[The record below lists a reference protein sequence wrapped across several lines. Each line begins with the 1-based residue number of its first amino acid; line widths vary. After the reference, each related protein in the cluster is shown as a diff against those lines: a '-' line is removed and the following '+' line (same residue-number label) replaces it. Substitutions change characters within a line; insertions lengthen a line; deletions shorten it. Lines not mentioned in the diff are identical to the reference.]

1 MGDWTAELTL
11 NHEILDGQHAEI
23 FRRLAAVAEV
33 LEGPHAQIEDALAAL
48 ADSLVTH
55 LATEEQLMDDAL
67 YPERGRHKSAH
78 ELFMADFLQMR
89 ATLRDEGAT
98 PAVVDWVTRRIPEW
112 LKFHISVNDYPLG
125 LYLARRRTLPGG
137 DRPAQGSKR
146 PS

>member
-1 MGDWTAELTL
+1 MGDWTADLKL
-11 NHEILDGQHAEI
+11 NHEILDGQHADI
-23 FRRLAAVAEV
+23 FRRIAAVAEA
-33 LEGPHAQIEDALAAL
+33 LDGPRDAIEDALAAL

-89 ATLRDEGAT
+89 SALRDEGPT
-98 PAVVDWVTRRIPEW
+98 QAVVDWVTRRIPEW
-112 LKFHISVNDYPLG
+112 LKFHISVNDHPLG

-137 DRPAQGSKR
+137 DRPAQGGKR

>member
-33 LEGPHAQIEDALAAL
+33 LEGTRAQIEDALAAL

-89 ATLRDEGAT
+89 ATLRDEGPT

>member
-1 MGDWTAELTL
+1 MGDFTAQMTL
-11 NHEILDGQHAEI
+11 QHEILDAQHAEI
-23 FRRLAAVAEV
+23 FRRLEAVVEAIDAPRAQ
-33 LEGPHAQIEDALAAL
+33 LEEGLAAL
-48 ADSLVTH
+48 ADTIVTH

-89 ATLRDEGAT
+89 STLRDEGPT
-98 PAVVDWVTRRIPEW
+98 PAVVDWISRRIPEW

-137 DRPAQGSKR
+137 DRPAQGAKR